1 MMELFERF
9 FVYESRRCINMKKIP
24 FLLAILLVF
33 SLVLTGCGAAKSD
46 AAYDRVEMSKPQEA
60 PMASSAPSYNSGF
73 ASDMKAEVEMD
84 MAVKEEFQVDG
95 GYGNLS
101 DAIYDN
107 PENKIIRSASLTV
120 QTTEFEEAI
129 AALNALTAQFNGYY
143 ENSEVSS
150 GYIHDQYANRS
161 AYYVVRIP
169 REHFTAFRDSTGNI
183 GHVSNLN
190 ENNQDVG
197 EAYYDTEARLATLT
211 TKRDRLLALLEKA
224 DIMEDIIALESALAD
239 VQYQIDDHTGSL
251 RKYDSL
257 INYSTFRINIQEVEE
272 IVEQPA
278 VTQTFGEKLLSNLQS
293 GVRSFVRELQ
303 YFIFSIARNL
313 IGIVI
318 FLVIVVVVVLFA
330 RKRVRKIKEKRNA
343 RLNKPSEKP
352 EE

>member
-1 MMELFERF
+1 
-9 FVYESRRCINMKKIP
+9 MKKIP
-24 FLLAILLVF
+24 FLLAIILVF

-46 AAYDRVEMSKPQEA
+46 AAYDRVEMSKPMEA

-73 ASDMKAEVEMD
+73 ASDMKAEMD
-84 MAVKEEFQVDG
+84 MVVVEKQESANMDA
-95 GYGNLS
+95 GYGSLG
-101 DAIYDN
+101 DAIYEN
-107 PENKIIRSASLTV
+107 PENKIIRSAHLSV
-120 QTTEFEEAI
+120 QTTKFEESI
-129 AALNALTAQFNGYY
+129 AALGALTAKYNGYY

-169 REHFTAFRDSTGNI
+169 REHFTAFRDSTGTI
-183 GHVSNLN
+183 GHVSSLN

-197 EAYYDTEARLATLT
+197 EIYYDTEARLATLT

-257 INYSTFRINIQEVEE
+257 INYSTFTVNIQEVEE

-278 VTQTFGEKLLSNLQS
+278 VTQTFGEKLLSNLKS
-293 GVRSFVRELQ
+293 GLNSFVRDLQ
-303 YFIFSIARNL
+303 YFAYDVARNL
-313 IGIVI
+313 INIVI
-318 FLVIVVVVVLFA
+318 FFAVVILIVIFG
-330 RKRVRKIKEKRNA
+330 RKKLRKIKIKRNA
-343 RLNKPSEKP
+343 KKMKP
-352 EE
+352 ENENITEE

>member
-1 MMELFERF
+1 
-9 FVYESRRCINMKKIP
+9 MKKFS
-24 FLLAILLVF
+24 FLLTIILAF
-33 SLVLTGCGAAKSD
+33 SLILTGCGGAKSD
-46 AAYDRVEMSKPQEA
+46 AAYDRVEMSKPMEA
-60 PMASSAPSYNSGF
+60 PVASSAPSYSVNNSGF
-73 ASDMKAEVEMD
+73 ASDMKAEVDFE
-84 MAVKEEFQVDG
+84 MAVTEESQTDG
-95 GYGNLS
+95 GYGTLG
-101 DAIYDN
+101 DAIYEN

-120 QTTEFEEAI
+120 QTTEFEQAI
-129 AALNALTAQFNGYY
+129 AALGALTTQFNGYY

-169 REHFTAFRDSTGNI
+169 REHFTAFRDSTGTI

-197 EAYYDTEARLATLT
+197 EVYYDTEARLATLT

-224 DIMEDIIALESALAD
+224 EIMEDIIALESALAD

-272 IVEQPA
+272 IVEQPK

-293 GVRSFVRELQ
+293 GANSFVRELQ
-303 YFIFSIARNL
+303 YFAYSIARNL
-313 IGIVI
+313 IGITI
-318 FLVIVVVVVLFA
+318 FVLIVVVVVIFG
-330 RKRVRKIKEKRNA
+330 RKRVRKIKEKRSA
-343 RLNKPSEKP
+343 RLTKAPENP